1 MAGGY
6 SPEHIPLRVRRVP
19 DLDRCSVDAF
29 LASCVRRFG
38 PKPWSNHGRPAAA
51 PAEMPVVRPLDWV
64 VEDSDWWYRG
74 PESAREWSE
83 LARFE
88 SQEDA
93 ANFCRRIRQAERR
106 NEIVGRVADEY
117 DRYGDVP

>member
-64 VEDSDWWYRG
+64 VEDSDWWYDG
-74 PESAREWSE
+74 REDCRRWSE
-83 LARFE
+83 RCRFE
-88 SQEDA
+88 TKDEA
-93 ANFCRRIRQAERR
+93 VAYCRRVRDAERD
-106 NEIVGRVADEY
+106 EVAARRRRDE
-117 DRYGDVP
+117 DDAFGEVL